1 MKYPN
6 LISTHISEKDL
17 NEIIGAIN
25 FINEK
30 LSDLVTISD
39 LEKTTLYK
47 AQTDTIEFVIENLK
61 LGEKHPE
68 LIPDDVDIKEIRK
81 DVEVI
86 KSINNILRP
95 LQSLLRKLEDSKLV
109 AGSEAYLPSIA
120 IYNAVKANAITKR
133 RKIKISKVSV

>member
-6 LISTHISEKDL
+6 LISTQISENDL
-17 NEIIGAIN
+17 SEIIGAIN

-30 LSDLVTISD
+30 LPDLVTISE

-47 AQTDTIEFVIENLK
+47 AQSDTIEFVQENLK
-61 LGEKHPE
+61 LGEQHPE
-68 LIPDDVDIKEIRK
+68 LIPHDVDIEEIRK

-86 KSINNILRP
+86 KSINKIITP
-95 LQSLLRKLEDSKLV
+95 LKTLMKKLEDSKIV

-120 IYNAVKANAITKR
+120 VYNSVKANAILKR
-133 RKIKISKVSV
+133 RHVANKVRV